1 MDRVSA
7 ARRASGRAD
16 AWAHVWAG
24 VWAGVWADP
33 RVGWRSLA
41 RGLSLCAVLWA
52 WLLPVATAAPAGF
65 SAWADA
71 SGPLHRTSLTVQLQ
85 AGSADRGRSGQLFVA
100 AALPDGT
107 LLALTA
113 NGWVAATLANL
124 PAYQSVTLGTHSIP
138 VLRQA
143 DLRGAEGATV
153 YAGYGSSLADLLAR
167 EAYARIYTVGGALG
181 GAADAGDWL
190 TFSINVQDFSY
201 PDLSAATVQRIVELH
216 ERYRVPVDIY
226 LTDTMLDLYQAGY
239 PALMSKLTS
248 SPYVG
253 LNYHM
258 RPPKPYYL
266 NYDWAGLSA
275 LSLAEQTARI
285 QAYEAVVVDLTTGQP
300 TTRAGGYQ
308 LLRTLPNARPAIVP
322 AFQADD
328 ALLDATAAAFRALG
342 ATWTLAHTGGPLN
355 LGDSGR
361 GLYLRPEHHDLKL
374 FELTGQTAAS
384 VIDAAFAAAHDA
396 AGARAPFFVGAKM
409 HDNDFFAQKSAW
421 NVVYVDG
428 GKRPPWN
435 PSARSAL
442 KSAADQAAQWAIYE
456 GAVQYADAQR
466 RRLGLAASGGIAQLR
481 GSAADAG
488 GALLHVSG
496 TMHIEST
503 PTNWPDVDAL
513 IAFFRRAVAA
523 GRTTAQPGGMKWSIG
538 ADIGWLQGEA
548 RAAEVIR
555 TLAPLGVEFDVH
567 AHSAA
572 DRAACAERITAFG
585 GTPTTVASGLLA
597 SEIDGLRS
605 AQAGTG
611 SSAGTRW
618 QAATLWGLV
627 TGVGHGTSTDDTAAG
642 LWRPRS
648 SADWKAHDPAGN
660 LVAVGNGGRTLA
672 AAEQLA
678 QQVGSGTHV
687 QPVYSTTINVAPKT
701 LTVIDTSDGI
711 TQIEAFAT
719 RLGALPQVRWSSIA
733 GTAAA
738 FQAAGGLPSRVN
750 PAASGG
756 SAPAAQGRRGAAR

>member
-1 MDRVSA
+1 MNRHSNGQA
-7 ARRASGRAD
+7 GWHSRAR
-16 AWAHVWAG
+16 WAG
-24 VWAGVWADP
+24 WWVF
-33 RVGWRSLA
+33 
-41 RGLSLCAVLWA
+41 A
-52 WLLPVATAAPAGF
+52 WLLALAWPGLPAAAAPGGF
-65 SAWADA
+65 LAWADA

-100 AALPDGT
+100 AALPDGA

-113 NGWVAATLANL
+113 NGWVTATVANL
-124 PAYQSVTLGTHSIP
+124 PAYQQVTLGTHSIP

-143 DLRGAEGATV
+143 DLRGVEGAAV
-153 YAGYGSSLADLLAR
+153 YAGYGGNLADLLAR
-167 EAYARIYTVGGALG
+167 EAYARVYTVGGALG

-216 ERYRVPVDIY
+216 ERYRLPVDIY
-226 LTDTMLDLYQAGY
+226 LTDTMLDLYQASY
-239 PALMSKLTS
+239 PALMSKLTG

-266 NYDWAGLSA
+266 NYDWAGLGA
-275 LSLAEQTARI
+275 LPLAEQTARI
-285 QAYEAVVVDLTTGQP
+285 QAYESVVVDLTTGQP

-322 AFQADD
+322 AFQADEP
-328 ALLDATAAAFRALG
+328 LLDATAAAFRALG
-342 ATWTLAHTGGPLN
+342 ATWSLAHTGGPLN

-361 GLYLRPEHHDLKL
+361 DLYLRPEHYDLKL
-374 FELTGQTAAS
+374 FELAGQSAAS
-384 VIDAAFAAAHDA
+384 VIDAAFTAAHDA

-435 PSARSAL
+435 PSAKSPL

-456 GAVQYADAQR
+456 GAVQHADAQR
-466 RRLGLAASGGIAQLR
+466 RRLGIAASAGIAQLR

-488 GALLHVSG
+488 GALLYVSG

-523 GRTTAQPGGMKWSIG
+523 GRTASQPVGMKWSIG
-538 ADIGWLQGEA
+538 ADIGWLQGET

-605 AQAGTG
+605 TQVG
-611 SSAGTRW
+611 SSGTRW

-627 TGVGHGTSTDDTAAG
+627 TSVGHGANTDDTAAG

-648 SADWKAHDPAGN
+648 SADWKAHDPAGT
-660 LVAVGNGGRTLA
+660 LVAVGNGGRSLST
-672 AAEQLA
+672 AEQLA

-687 QPVYSTTINVAPKT
+687 QPVYSSTINVAPKT
-701 LTVIDTSDGI
+701 LTVVGTSDGI
-711 TQIEAFAT
+711 TQIETWAA
-719 RLGALPQVRWSSIA
+719 RVGALPQVRWSSIA

-738 FQAAGGLPSRVN
+738 FQVAGGLPSRVN
-750 PAASGG
+750 PAAGTSA
-756 SAPAAQGRRGAAR
+756 APASAQRSRGAAR